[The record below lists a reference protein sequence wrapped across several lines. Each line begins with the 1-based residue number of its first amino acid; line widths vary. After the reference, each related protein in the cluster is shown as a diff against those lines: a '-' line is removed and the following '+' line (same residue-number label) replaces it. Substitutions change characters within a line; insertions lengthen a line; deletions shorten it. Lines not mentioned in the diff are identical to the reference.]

1 MCSSQYWQQMSL
13 ASREKGVS
21 ALPRFRHHPG
31 ESGESRMD
39 GEANLQMSYA
49 TAMSSRYLLLGDA
62 LASVRVAH
70 VVVLDDTLLQLRWR
84 ETEDVVDATLRP
96 TRTAAVLSRG

>member
-1 MCSSQYWQQMSL
+1 
-13 ASREKGVS
+13 
-21 ALPRFRHHPG
+21 
-31 ESGESRMD
+31 MD

-70 VVVLDDTLLQLRWR
+70 VVVLDDSLPQLLWR
-84 ETEDVVDATLRP
+84 EPEDVVDAALPP
-96 TRTAAVLSRG
+96 TQTPTVPSRG